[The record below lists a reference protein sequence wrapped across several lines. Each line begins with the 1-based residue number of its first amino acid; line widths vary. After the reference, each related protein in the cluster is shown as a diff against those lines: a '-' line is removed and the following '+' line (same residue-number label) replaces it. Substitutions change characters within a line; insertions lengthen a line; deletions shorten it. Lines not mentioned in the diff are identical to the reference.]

1 MCTIYIP
8 SLVEAYV
15 REISVASTE
24 DIMQSNMLPGSKRR
38 ILGVGDYARFDL
50 YRITERSP

>member
-1 MCTIYIP
+1 M
-8 SLVEAYV
+8 S

-24 DIMQSNMLPGSKRR
+24 AVMQSNMLFGSNRH

-50 YRITERSP
+50 YKIAERSP